1 MAYATIEYADDYFSK
16 IYDSAWGTLEDD
28 TKQVL
33 LENGTINI
41 DKRDYSG
48 EKLEPTQLNKFP
60 RKFSDGSLSDDNLVK
75 QACCEEAI
83 NIYKTGGVLKAG
95 EIKSFKLGN
104 VDVDLTE
111 DAQAEV
117 KPPIDDLLKDYLLGN
132 IRIVW

>member
-1 MAYATIEYADDYFSK
+1 MAYATIEHADDYFSK
-16 IYDSAWGTLEDD
+16 IYDSAWGTLEDG

-60 RKFSDGSLSDDNLVK
+60 RKFSDGSLSDDNLIK

-117 KPPIDDLLKDYLLGN
+117 NPPIDDLLKDYLLGN
-132 IRIVW
+132 ARIVW